1 MQTPTPILH
10 MPSTRVCVCV
20 CLMCLPYMSAPWLFC
35 VCLMCLSYM
44 SVLCAG
50 IGALLVDYSLAEQDD
65 VAARGGEHDAAAS
78 GDESEGG
85 GSESSEGG
93 GGESSEGVGSE
104 SSGRTSTSS
113 SVEGARAPVRRAW
126 RRRLLTGS
134 DDGLVRDWYA
144 GRDGAWNLDW
154 TLCLR

>member
-1 MQTPTPILH
+1 
-10 MPSTRVCVCV
+10 
-20 CLMCLPYMSAPWLFC
+20 
-35 VCLMCLSYM
+35 M

-50 IGALLVDYSLAEQDD
+50 IGALLVDYALAEQDD

-93 GGESSEGVGSE
+93 GSE

-113 SVEGARAPVRRAW
+113 SVEGARAPVRGAW

>member
-1 MQTPTPILH
+1 MQTPTPILR
-10 MPSTRVCVCV
+10 MPSTLVCLCVCR
-20 CLMCLPYMSAPWLFC
+20 MCLPYMSAPWLLC

-50 IGALLVDYSLAEQDD
+50 VGALLVDDPLAEQDD
-65 VAARGGEHDAAAS
+65 VAGGGGEHDAAAS
-78 GDESEGG
+78 GDESEGD

-93 GGESSEGVGSE
+93 GGESSEGGGGE

-113 SVEGARAPVRRAW
+113 SVEGARAPVRGAW

>member
-1 MQTPTPILH
+1 
-10 MPSTRVCVCV
+10 
-20 CLMCLPYMSAPWLFC
+20 
-35 VCLMCLSYM
+35 M

-50 IGALLVDYSLAEQDD
+50 IGALLVDYALAEQDD

-93 GGESSEGVGSE
+93 GGESSEGGGSESSEGVGSE

-113 SVEGARAPVRRAW
+113 SVEGARAPVRGAW